1 MAQEYKDTEEAL
13 THTTALD
20 TNDLESIVITFN
32 SNIIIQTVDNMD
44 NDQTNLILSKIK
56 KQDFV

>member
-1 MAQEYKDTEEAL
+1 MAQEHKDTEETL
-13 THTTALD
+13 KRTTALD

-32 SNIIIQTVDNMD
+32 SSIIKQTVDNMD